1 MSFNTLEEAKAEIL
15 RLQQE
20 NDKITKERDTLSE
33 NNKKTAEELE
43 KVRTINQE
51 YFLQLS
57 AQYSKEDEDQGE
69 DDEPEILSLEEF
81 ADKINI

>member
-1 MSFNTLEEAKAEIL
+1 MFDTVEEAKAEIL

-33 NNKKTAEELE
+33 NNKKAAEELE

-51 YFLQLS
+51 YFLQLL
-57 AQYSKEDEDQGE
+57 AQDSKKDEE
-69 DDEPEILSLEEF
+69 SDDVPETPSLEEF
-81 ADKINI
+81 ADKLKI

>member
-57 AQYSKEDEDQGE
+57 AQYSKEDEDPDEG
-69 DDEPEILSLEEF
+69 EPETPTLEEF